1 MNKPRVTVR
10 QVMTERFVA
19 LDGICTV
26 AEGVARLREAHADA
40 LIINKRDD
48 TDEYGLVLLSDI
60 GKQVVARDR
69 AADRVNLYEVMSKPV
84 LAVSPQMD
92 IRYCARLFERF
103 SINQAPVQEQGVI
116 IGLVAYRDLVLKG
129 LE

>member
-1 MNKPRVTVR
+1 MTKSRVTVR
-10 QVMTERFVA
+10 HVMSERFVA
-19 LDGICTV
+19 LDGITTV

-48 TDEYGLVLLSDI
+48 SDEYGLVLLSDI

-84 LAVSPQMD
+84 LSVSPGMD

-103 SINQAPVQEQGVI
+103 AINQAPVQEHGVI
-116 IGLVAYRDLVLKG
+116 IGLVTYRDLVLRG